1 MAPSQDDEQAEV
13 RTDEESGRFPAPQ
26 AAEPRPSDSPNGVGG
41 FGEGSVRDQS
51 LNPRVGL
58 PVSPPPPTTLG
69 ASPDPAEGLDPR
81 SLLRSQR
88 PVPKQGWRHLAY
100 TATRGRWNPGPSRAE
115 VDHDALLSQVRTPG
129 PRCVRV
135 AVISLKGGVGKTT
148 TTAGLGATLASIRG
162 DRVVALDANP
172 DAGTL
177 ASRFPRQTDATVR
190 DILGQ
195 VDQLDSY
202 AAVRACTSQG
212 PSRLEII
219 ASDQDPAVSTAF
231 SEDDYRQVSDLV
243 GRFYSIMLTDS
254 GTGLLHSAMQGTL
267 ALADSLV
274 IVTSPSVDGAKGAN
288 DTLDWLVA
296 HGHTRLVEESIA
308 VISTVRRQSRDVDI
322 DKLEGHFSKR
332 CREVVRIPYD
342 AHLQTGSEIDLDQL
356 RPATRR
362 AYLQLAARVAGQFSS
377 YAER

>member
-1 MAPSQDDEQAEV
+1 MGPSEEHERAVVDTSVAPIA
-13 RTDEESGRFPAPQ
+13 
-26 AAEPRPSDSPNGVGG
+26 NGVGG
-41 FGEGSVRDQS
+41 FGEGSVRDQKLS
-51 LNPRVGL
+51 AGAAT
-58 PVSPPPPTTLG
+58 PPEPAMPEPITAG
-69 ASPDPAEGLDPR
+69 ADTGLDPH

-88 PVPKQGWRHLAY
+88 PVPKRGWRHLVFA
-100 TATRGRWNPGPSRAE
+100 ATRGRWNPGPSTAE
-115 VDHDALLSQVRTPG
+115 IGHDELLAKVRTPA

-135 AVISLKGGVGKTT
+135 AIISLKGGVGKTT
-148 TTAGLGATLASIRG
+148 TTAGLGATLASVRG
-162 DRVVALDANP
+162 DRVVAVDANP

-177 ASRFPRQTDATVR
+177 ASRFPRETDATVR
-190 DILGQ
+190 DILGH
-195 VDQLDSY
+195 LDELASY
-202 AAVRACTSQG
+202 GAVRERTSQG

-231 SEDDYRQVSDLV
+231 SEEDYRQVSDLLA
-243 GRFYSIMLTDS
+243 RYYSVLLTDS

-296 HGHTRLVEESIA
+296 HGHTDLVANSIA
-308 VISTVRRQSRDVDI
+308 VISTVRRQSRDIDI
-322 DKLEGHFSKR
+322 GKLEGHFSRR

-342 AHLQTGSEIDLDQL
+342 PHLQTGSQIDLDQL

-362 AYLQLAARVAGQFSS
+362 AYLELAAHVAGEFSS
-377 YAER
+377 YAKP

>member
-1 MAPSQDDEQAEV
+1 VALNQ
-13 RTDEESGRFPAPQ
+13 DEERADPISVEQPRSGEAPG
-26 AAEPRPSDSPNGVGG
+26 PGVGPPAQPIVDGATG

-51 LNPRVGL
+51 LNGAP
-58 PVSPPPPTTLG
+58 PSSPTPAPPPPSTNSG
-69 ASPDPAEGLDPR
+69 DAGLDPD
-81 SLLRSQR
+81 SLLRSHR
-88 PVPKQGWRHLAY
+88 PVPKQGWRHLVFAVS
-100 TATRGRWNPGPSRAE
+100 RGRWNPGPSTAE
-115 VDHDALLSQVRTPG
+115 VDHDALLAKVRTPV

-135 AVISLKGGVGKTT
+135 AIISLKGGVGKTT

-162 DRVVALDANP
+162 DRVVAVDANP

-177 ASRFPRQTDATVR
+177 ASRFPRETDATVR
-190 DILGQ
+190 DILGR
-195 VDQLDSY
+195 LDELGSY
-202 AAVRACTSQG
+202 GAVRARTSQG

-231 SEDDYRQVSDLV
+231 SEDDYRQVSDLLA
-243 GRFYSIMLTDS
+243 RFYSVLLTDS

-296 HGHTRLVEESIA
+296 HGHTELVEQSIA

-322 DKLEGHFSKR
+322 DKLEGHFAKR

-342 AHLQTGSEIDLDQL
+342 PHLQTGSQIDLDQL
-356 RPATRR
+356 RPPTRR
-362 AYLQLAARVAGQFSS
+362 AYLELAAHVAGEFSS
-377 YAER
+377 YTDA